1 VARTGLL
8 CKRTHTAGFSLNR
21 RFLALLL
28 LCLPVAVYAA
38 TRLEIGQFSDGSLDG
53 WKSKSFVGETEYSL
67 VEQDGRMVLLANSVG
82 SASVLGRKIKIDLT
96 ETPYVNWSWKVERGL
111 PKMDET
117 TKGGDDFAAR
127 LYFVK
132 SGGVAIWNTKALNYV
147 WAGSQL
153 RDTSWPNA
161 FEPNNSIMHAVR
173 GSWDPT
179 GEWRQEKRNVREDFK
194 KSFGKDIKS
203 INAVAIMTDT
213 DNTGLRARAV
223 YGDIYFTAN

>member
-1 VARTGLL
+1 LIRSYLAV
-8 CKRTHTAGFSLNR
+8 
-21 RFLALLL
+21 FLV
-28 LCLPVAVYAA
+28 CLSVAVIADE
-38 TRLEIGQFSDGSLDG
+38 RMDIGIFSNGSLDG
-53 WKSKSFVGETEYSL
+53 WKTKSFVGETDYSIIK
-67 VEQDGRMVLLANSVG
+67 ENGRSVLLANSVG

-96 ETPYVNWSWKVERGL
+96 KTPYVNWSWKVERGL

-132 SGGVAIWNTKALNYV
+132 SGGFAIWNTKALNYV
-147 WAGSQL
+147 WASSQL

-161 FEPNNSIMHAVR
+161 FEPKNSIMHAVR

-179 GEWRQEKRNVREDFK
+179 GEWKQEKRNVREDFK
-194 KSFGKDIKS
+194 KSFGTDIKS
-203 INAVAIMTDT
+203 INGVAIMTDT

-223 YGDIYFTAN
+223 YGDIFFTAN

>member
-1 VARTGLL
+1 MIRSYLAV
-8 CKRTHTAGFSLNR
+8 
-21 RFLALLL
+21 FLV
-28 LCLPVAVYAA
+28 CLSVAVIADE
-38 TRLEIGQFSDGSLDG
+38 RMDIGIFSNGSLDG
-53 WKSKSFVGETEYSL
+53 WKTKSFVGETDYSIIK
-67 VEQDGRMVLLANSVG
+67 ENGRSVLLANSVG

-96 ETPYVNWSWKVERGL
+96 KTPYVNWSWKVERGL

-132 SGGVAIWNTKALNYV
+132 SGGFAIWNTKALNYV
-147 WAGSQL
+147 WASSQL

-161 FEPNNSIMHAVR
+161 FEPKNSIMHAVR

-179 GEWRQEKRNVREDFK
+179 GEWKQEKRNVREDFK
-194 KSFGKDIKS
+194 KSFGTDIKS
-203 INAVAIMTDT
+203 INGVAIMTDT

-223 YGDIYFTAN
+223 YGDIFFTAN

>member
-1 VARTGLL
+1 MN
-8 CKRTHTAGFSLNR
+8 K
-21 RFLALLL
+21 RFLAVLSF
-28 LCLPVAVYAA
+28 CLPVAIFAA
-38 TRLEIGQFSDGSLDG
+38 DRVEIGNFSNGSLDG
-53 WKSKSFVGETEYSL
+53 WTSKSFVGETEYSV
-67 VEQDGRMVLLANSVG
+67 VEEDGRMVLLANSVG

-96 ETPYVNWSWKVERGL
+96 KTPYVNWSWKVERGL
-111 PKMDET
+111 PKIDET

-147 WAGSQL
+147 WASSQL
-153 RDTSWPNA
+153 RDT
-161 FEPNNSIMHAVR
+161 EPKNSIMHAIR

-179 GEWRQEKRNVREDFK
+179 GEWKQEKRNVREDFK

-213 DNTGLRARAV
+213 DNTGLRARAA